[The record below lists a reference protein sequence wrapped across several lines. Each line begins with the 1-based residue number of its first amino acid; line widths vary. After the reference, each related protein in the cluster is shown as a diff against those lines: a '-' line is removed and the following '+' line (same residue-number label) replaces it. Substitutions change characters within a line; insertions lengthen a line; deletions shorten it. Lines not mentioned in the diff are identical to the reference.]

1 MCAGGWSGG
10 WLHTWVDGGLNNE
23 EEGVARWVRVDVA
36 RSAPGFAGNFFSS
49 EFSKGNDLRYISKGF
64 LLVGKRVRRSA
75 IHPPEGRLARSRGL
89 PDNLHFSTIN
99 LTFVRLFFCGQSD
112 WPYVREGSLSLA
124 PRARKIGSCGVFP
137 KEGNG

>member
-1 MCAGGWSGG
+1 MAW
-10 WLHTWVDGGLNNE
+10 
-23 EEGVARWVRVDVA
+23 VDVA

-75 IHPPEGRLARSRGL
+75 IHPPTEGRLARSRGL

-112 WPYVREGSLSLA
+112 WPYVREGSLS
-124 PRARKIGSCGVFP
+124 SFP
-137 KEGNG
+137 SP